1 MWIYGSGQ
9 LFYDMTEIA
18 NRLTRFTESQVP
30 ISSGGWM
37 DGGGYGGAMQW
48 CCSAGILNVCH
59 SLPFRPV
66 TGDFMFVNR
75 RAERCLRMMTMRW
88 MLGMMMVM
96 RRESNGI

>member
-18 NRLTRFTESQVP
+18 NRLTRLTESQVP

-48 CCSAGILNVCH
+48 GS
-59 SLPFRPV
+59 
-66 TGDFMFVNR
+66 GDAVQVF
-75 RAERCLRMMTMRW
+75 
-88 MLGMMMVM
+88 
-96 RRESNGI
+96 